1 MDTSALEREHE
12 QREERGL
19 LRFSTAGSVDD
30 GKSTLV
36 GRLLHDSKNLL
47 DDQAEALK
55 KASEKHAGKGAFSLA
70 LVTDGLRAER
80 EQGITIDVA
89 YRYFAT
95 QKRRFILADSPGHEQ
110 YTRNM
115 ATGAST
121 ADLTIVLVDAS
132 KGVLIQTKRHA
143 FISSLLGV
151 PRIIVAINK
160 MDLVNYSQEVFENIK
175 RDFLE
180 FSTKLTIKDI
190 RFIPVAAMLGDN
202 IVEPSTNMPWY
213 HGEPLLEYLENVYI
227 GGDRNRVDFRF
238 PVQLVIRGQDT
249 YRGYAGQIASGSIR
263 VGEPVVVLPSMRQ
276 STVKS
281 IDVYQ
286 QSDTESASTP
296 QSVSITLADEI
307 DVSRGDMIVRAGNIP
322 RIQSKLEAI
331 IVWMGETALNLST
344 QYVVMHTSRTTKAY
358 VNAVRYRIDV
368 NTLSR
373 LPSAPLQMNEIG
385 RLSLTTSQPLF
396 YDTYD
401 RNRNC
406 GSFILIDPAT
416 HLTVAGGMLIDPQPE
431 ETDSA
436 SSSAGAQS
444 TNLHL
449 ESGNVTREQREI
461 KTGQRAMTIWCTGLS
476 GSGKST
482 IAREV
487 EKRLFDNNVPVYR
500 LDGDN
505 LRSGLNSDLR
515 FGNRDRSE
523 NIRRAAH
530 VARLMNEAG
539 VTVLCSFISPFE
551 KDRQLART
559 IVGEQNF
566 LEVYLSTPLAT
577 CEERD
582 PHGLYRKA
590 REGEIKD
597 FTGIDSPYEAPIT
610 PDLSIRTDRQTIE
623 EAVALVEETLKKMSR
638 L

>member
-1 MDTSALEREHE
+1 MSVGNAAQTAD

-47 DDQAEALK
+47 DDQTEALK

-132 KGVLIQTKRHA
+132 KGVLTQTKRHS

-151 PRIIVAINK
+151 PRILVAVNK
-160 MDLVNYSQEVFENIK
+160 MDLVQFSEDVFERIR

-180 FSTKLTIKDI
+180 FSTKLTTKDI

-202 IVEPSTNMPWY
+202 VVDRSSNMPWY
-213 HGEPLLEYLENVYI
+213 KGEPLLEYLENVYI
-227 GGDRNRVDFRF
+227 GGDRNRVDFRY
-238 PVQLVIRGQDT
+238 PIQLVIRNKGT
-249 YRGYAGQIASGSIR
+249 YRGYAGQIASGTIR
-263 VGEPVVVLPSMRQ
+263 VGEEVVVLPSMRH

-281 IDVYQ
+281 IEYFPDKKL
-286 QSDTESASTP
+286 ESASTP
-296 QSVSITLADEI
+296 QSVVLTLNDQI
-307 DVSRGDMIVRAGNIP
+307 DISRGDMIARAGNIP
-322 RIQSKLEAI
+322 RIQSQLEAI
-331 IVWMGETALNLST
+331 VVWMGETPLDTNK
-344 QYVVMHTSRTTKAY
+344 QYLIMHTSRTTKGY
-358 VNAVRYRIDV
+358 VDSVRYRIDV

-373 LPSAPLQMNEIG
+373 LDPSPLQMNEIG
-385 RLSLTTSQPLF
+385 RLSLTASAPLF
-396 YDTYD
+396 FDTYD
-401 RNRNC
+401 RNRTT
-406 GSFILIDPAT
+406 GSFILVDSESY
-416 HLTVAGGMLIDPQPE
+416 LTVGAGMLIDAHAEDPAKEGTPNR
-431 ETDSA
+431 
-436 SSSAGAQS
+436 
-444 TNLHL
+444 NLHF
-449 ESGNVTREQREI
+449 ESGKVQRADREVKAGR
-461 KTGQRAMTIWCTGLS
+461 RAMTVWCTGLS

-482 IAREV
+482 IAREL
-487 EKRLFDNNVPVYR
+487 EKQLFDSGLSVYR

-505 LRSGLNSDLR
+505 LRGGLNVDLG
-515 FGNRDRSE
+515 FGNRDRAE

-530 VARLMNEAG
+530 VARLLNEAG
-539 VTVLCSFISPFE
+539 VTVLCSFISPFQ
-551 KDRQLART
+551 KDRELART
-559 IVGEQNF
+559 IIGEDNF
-566 LEVYLSTPLAT
+566 LEVYLATPLTT

-582 PHGLYRKA
+582 PHGLYAQA
-590 REGEIKD
+590 RSGKIKE
-597 FTGIDSPYEAPIT
+597 FTGINSPYEPPAN
-610 PDLSIRTDRQTIE
+610 PDLSLRTDHLSVDD
-623 EAVALVEETLKKMSR
+623 AVKALIQILNKRSA
-638 L
+638 LPS

>member
-1 MDTSALEREHE
+1 MSARSSIQEPARDEI
-12 QREERGL
+12 GL

-55 KASEKHAGKGAFSLA
+55 IASEKHAGGAFSLA

-95 QKRRFILADSPGHEQ
+95 PKRRFILADSPGHEQ

-121 ADLTIVLVDAS
+121 ADLTIVLIDAS
-132 KGVLIQTKRHA
+132 KGVLTQTKRHA

-160 MDLVNYSQEVFENIK
+160 MDLVDFSEEVYENIR

-180 FSTKLTIKDI
+180 FSVKLTTKDI

-202 IVEPSTNMPWY
+202 VVEPSENMPWY
-213 HGEPLLEYLENVYI
+213 SGETLLQYLENVYI

-238 PVQLVIRGQDT
+238 PVQLVIRDHDT
-249 YRGYAGQIASGSIR
+249 YRGYAGQIASGTIR
-263 VGEPVVVLPSMRQ
+263 AGEEVVVLPSMRR

-281 IDVYQ
+281 IDAFPDKQ
-286 QSDTESASTP
+286 LPNANAP
-296 QSVSITLADEI
+296 QSVVLTLNDQI
-307 DVSRGDMIVRAGNIP
+307 DISRGDMIVRIGNVP
-322 RIQSKLEAI
+322 RAQTGLEAI
-331 IVWMGETALNLST
+331 LIWMGDTPMDPT
-344 QYVVMHTSRTTKAY
+344 RQYLVMHTSRSTRAY
-358 VNAVRYRIDV
+358 IDSVRYRIDV

-373 LPSAPLQMNEIG
+373 HQGAPLQMNEIG
-385 RLSLTTSQPLF
+385 RVSLTSAAPLF

-401 RNRNC
+401 RNRLT
-406 GSFILIDPAT
+406 GSFILIDPESY
-416 HLTVAGGMLIDPQPE
+416 LTVAGGMLIDSHPE
-431 ETDSA
+431 DSVKA
-436 SSSAGAQS
+436 ESPRSSD
-444 TNLHL
+444 LHH
-449 ESGNVTREQREI
+449 ENGHISRKQRESRA
-461 KTGQRAMTIWCTGLS
+461 GRRAMTVWCTGLS

-482 IAREV
+482 IARDL
-487 EKRLFDNNVPVYR
+487 EKQLFEQGGLVYR

-505 LRSGLNSDLR
+505 LRSGLNADLG
-515 FGNRDRSE
+515 FAHRDRSE
-523 NIRRAAH
+523 NIRRVAH

-539 VTVLCSFISPFE
+539 VTVLCSFISPFQ
-551 KDRQLART
+551 KDRELARSV
-559 IVGEQNF
+559 IGEESF
-566 LEVYLSTPLAT
+566 LEIYLATPLAI
-577 CEERD
+577 CEQRD

-590 REGEIKD
+590 RAGEIKE
-597 FTGIDSPYEAPIT
+597 FTGINAPYEAPNT
-610 PDLSIRTDRQTIE
+610 PDLSLRTDKTSLAD
-623 EAVALVEETLKKMSR
+623 AVSMIADLLNRRSQID
-638 L
+638 